1 MTPGGH
7 EQGDIVPVLSGE
19 SYTVICATQPGAN
32 PPADLE
38 WTSTTAQ
45 IIQGDKEDEE
55 VTGSKL
61 TASSKEVTFTPSM
74 ADHLTSVTCE
84 ATHPA
89 LESSLTKFIQ
99 LDVQVPPRNVNIALQ
114 SATLYD
120 GGTLTLQEGTPS
132 TITCESLGTRPASAI
147 TWYLDGVQ
155 VSSGVGRPE
164 FSPNVDDSR
173 LQDAS
178 SSIVIQPTKAQHE
191 QVLRCQATTF
201 GISHDTSIR
210 LSVDGP
216 PDQPVIAGIPDN
228 INENQQTTVSCQAD
242 NGHPSPSFQW
252 FIGSRNLSADATL
265 QVRADAKN
273 RIDATSQLR
282 YLPIREDNGLALQ
295 CNVIH
300 DQLSQPMRVMSDTL
314 VVNYCPTTVEVT
326 ICPEVEEGSSEV
338 MVCRSGSSNPA
349 SNLVWIKGITTITEP
364 NALQTHFEESTEP
377 LGTRTTLSYMRNF
390 NKEDYTKSFKC
401 CTTLSPS
408 CDSTVCSEPCVP
420 NVKYAP
426 EMPTI
431 SRNMPNRQVTEGT
444 ADLEFT
450 CRADG
455 NPRPA
460 LTWVKAENEGLMLD
474 QLTKEDGSQLLRF
487 REVRRHHG
495 GVYKCIANNNI
506 LPRSSRDDQLIVY
519 FPPTIQNKAN
529 NRATANEGKNASLSC
544 IVKGNPSP
552 QVTWERLGNLSLSN
566 RTLEVNTVVNSDYE
580 SVVTSTLNILNEQ
593 PDIDHGNYKCTAE
606 SSAGRDEAVITLIS
620 GTYAPKMPTI
630 SRNMP
635 GRQVTEGTAD
645 LEFSCRADGNPR
657 PSLTWVMA
665 NNEGLT
671 LDQLT
676 KEDGS
681 QLLRFREVRRH
692 HGGVYRCIAN
702 NNIPPRSSNDDQLI
716 VRFPPTIENKAN
728 NRTTA
733 NEGKAASLSC
743 IIKGN
748 PSPQVNWERLG
759 NHSVALWN
767 RTLVV
772 NTEVNSD
779 YQSMVTSTL
788 NIVDVHPDIDHG
800 NYKCTA
806 ESTAGRDETVINLSG
821 TLFLSLIKDKELK
834 LIFKRPYVVI
844 GFE

>member
-55 VTGSKL
+55 VAGSKL

-114 SATLYD
+114 SATVYD

-178 SSIVIQPTKAQHE
+178 SSIIIQPTKAQHE

-210 LSVDGP
+210 LSVDGSFTGSASSSITSNLHKDAAHEQVLRLPGKPLVWHQAMIPVSDLVCP

-420 NVKYAP
+420 NVK
-426 EMPTI
+426 
-431 SRNMPNRQVTEGT
+431 
-444 ADLEFT
+444 
-450 CRADG
+450 
-455 NPRPA
+455 
-460 LTWVKAENEGLMLD
+460 
-474 QLTKEDGSQLLRF
+474 
-487 REVRRHHG
+487 
-495 GVYKCIANNNI
+495 
-506 LPRSSRDDQLIVY
+506 
-519 FPPTIQNKAN
+519 
-529 NRATANEGKNASLSC
+529 
-544 IVKGNPSP
+544 
-552 QVTWERLGNLSLSN
+552 
-566 RTLEVNTVVNSDYE
+566 
-580 SVVTSTLNILNEQ
+580 
-593 PDIDHGNYKCTAE
+593 
-606 SSAGRDEAVITLIS
+606 
-620 GTYAPKMPTI
+620 YAPKMPTI